1 MGKPLHSIAVR
12 PQRIAV
18 MSFAPINQFLPRRDR
33 EWRTRVAINS
43 PAQIIRVILL
53 VILAALVIALLVR
66 PSPGHAAPAF
76 SQDRFQAFVQN
87 LWPQAQARG
96 ISRAKFDLAFAGVT
110 PDPEVIALTKKQ
122 AEFVRPISD
131 YLEHAVSQ
139 ARIEKGR
146 TEARAWK
153 ETLDKAEA
161 RFGVDP
167 YIVLGV
173 WGLESN
179 FGSNTGDRSVIR
191 CLATLAFAHYRGDYF
206 RKELLNALEI
216 LQQGHVTPAAM
227 RGSWAGAMGQTQFM
241 PSAFKLYAI
250 DFHGHGRKDIWNDV
264 PDALG
269 STANYL
275 KKHGWIAG
283 ETWGYEV
290 VLPKSFAAAGQK
302 TGGAKSFRLWAE
314 AGVRRAD
321 GRAMPAKGEASLLLP
336 AGREG
341 PVFLVTRNFKVI
353 KSYNNS
359 TAYAL
364 GVALL
369 GDRIAGWAPVKTP
382 WPVAAR

>member
-1 MGKPLHSIAVR
+1 
-12 PQRIAV
+12 
-18 MSFAPINQFLPRRDR
+18 
-33 EWRTRVAINS
+33 
-43 PAQIIRVILL
+43 
-53 VILAALVIALLVR
+53 
-66 PSPGHAAPAF
+66 
-76 SQDRFQAFVQN
+76 
-87 LWPQAQARG
+87 
-96 ISRAKFDLAFAGVT
+96 
-110 PDPEVIALTKKQ
+110 
-122 AEFVRPISD
+122 
-131 YLEHAVSQ
+131 
-139 ARIEKGR
+139 
-146 TEARAWK
+146 
-153 ETLDKAEA
+153 
-161 RFGVDP
+161 
-167 YIVLGV
+167 
-173 WGLESN
+173 
-179 FGSNTGDRSVIR
+179 
-191 CLATLAFAHYRGDYF
+191 
-206 RKELLNALEI
+206 
-216 LQQGHVTPAAM
+216 
-227 RGSWAGAMGQTQFM
+227 M

-290 VLPKSFAAAGQK
+290 VLPKGFAAPGQK
-302 TGGAKSFRLWAE
+302 AGGAKSFRLWAE

-336 AGREG
+336 AGPEG